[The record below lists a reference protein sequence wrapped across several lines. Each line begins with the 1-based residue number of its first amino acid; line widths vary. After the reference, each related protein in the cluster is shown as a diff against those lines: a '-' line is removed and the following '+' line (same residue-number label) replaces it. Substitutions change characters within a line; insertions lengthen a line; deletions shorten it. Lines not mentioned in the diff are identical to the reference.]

1 MTTVSRIRA
10 GNADRR
16 VDLGCEGLD
25 GVRSGVR
32 LNADTKQ
39 DRRTDRR
46 QDGKQGSVTAVAETG
61 IGGGRAAAVEGRL
74 SGLMGVGHETP
85 R

>member
-10 GNADRR
+10 GNADRH
-16 VDLGCEGLD
+16 VDLGCESSD

-32 LNADTKQ
+32 LNADAKQ

-46 QDGKQGSVTAVAETG
+46 QDGKQDSVTAIAEV
-61 IGGGRAAAVEGRL
+61 IGGRRAAMAEGRL
-74 SGLMGVGHETP
+74 SRLIGVGHETP

>member
-1 MTTVSRIRA
+1 LTTVSRIRA

-16 VDLGCEGLD
+16 VDLGCESPG

-32 LNADTKQ
+32 LNVDAKQ

-46 QDGKQGSVTAVAETG
+46 QDGKQGYVTAVAEV
-61 IGGGRAAAVEGRL
+61 IGGRRAVVEGRL
-74 SGLMGVGHETP
+74 SRLIGVGHETP

>member
-1 MTTVSRIRA
+1 LTTVSRIRA

-16 VDLGCEGLD
+16 VDLGCESPG

-32 LNADTKQ
+32 PNADAKQ

-46 QDGKQGSVTAVAETG
+46 QDGKQESVTAVAEMG
-61 IGGGRAAAVEGRL
+61 IGGGRAAVVERRL
-74 SGLMGVGHETP
+74 SRMGVGHETP

>member
-1 MTTVSRIRA
+1 MTTVSRSRA

-16 VDLGCEGLD
+16 VDLGCESAG

-32 LNADTKQ
+32 LNADAKQ

-46 QDGKQGSVTAVAETG
+46 QDGKQGSVTAIAEM
-61 IGGGRAAAVEGRL
+61 IGGRKAVVEGRL
-74 SGLMGVGHETP
+74 RRLIGVGHETP